1 MGRQVGAG
9 YSCASDISE
18 RFSSPSSA
26 RVQEN
31 VIAAVIEERD
41 NLLLV
46 SAEIIKFRAFCRE
59 VLEVATGI
67 KEDLYVPAVECQTD
81 ELLAAARLG
90 LKEIQAHC
98 PKDVHH
104 SLERTMVRCSTTQ
117 NLINDSPKDVHH
129 NLEKT
134 MVRCSTTQNLINES
148 PKNVHINLERTMVSC
163 STQNSINDSPK
174 DAHHILERS
183 SRSPSVAA
191 ELSPKSLMCS
201 KSAPT
206 LPLPV
211 PASML
216 PAPALAPNLAPWPAN
231 AAGLNASQRRCQ
243 GPFPRPPVNRS
254 RPPCCPVE
262 AKGSIKRKGAQGM
275 PPIPVPARAA
285 EAVQSPEAQ
294 PVLCKVNVLGSTTA
308 RFQRSSS
315 LSLASPEWR
324 TPRPLP
330 CRTAVLQPRES
341 NTPAAECRTSSVPR
355 GRARSLEPRCTM
367 ETTHRS
373 LTPRNRG
380 VSVRRRY
387 YRQSWVL
394 DHEDHFVV
402 GADGPGSN
410 ESWRHCV

>member
-98 PKDVHH
+98 RKDVHH
-104 SLERTMVRCSTTQ
+104 SLER
-117 NLINDSPKDVHH
+117 P
-129 NLEKT
+129 

-262 AKGSIKRKGAQGM
+262 AKGSMKRKGAQGM

-330 CRTAVLQPRES
+330 CRTAVLQPKES